1 MAIHN
6 DDPVAQG
13 HGLGLVVGHIDKGSV
28 DALAQLDDLGAHL
41 VAQLGVQVA
50 EGLVH
55 QQHFGLP
62 DDGPADGH
70 TLALAA
76 GEGLGLPVQILGDIQ
91 DLRRLVDPAVDLL
104 LGDLPQLQGEGHVL
118 PHGHVGIQGIAL
130 EDHGD
135 VPVLGLY
142 VVDLPLVDVQL
153 PLGDVLQSGHH
164 PQGGGLAAAG
174 GAHQHDKLL
183 VRDLQIE
190 VVHRG
195 HISIIDLKNMLQTD
209 C

>member
-1 MAIHN
+1 MGFRSRYWVISR
-6 DDPVAQG
+6 
-13 HGLGLVVGHIDKGSV
+13 IS
-28 DALAQLDDLGAHL
+28 
-41 VAQLGVQVA
+41 
-50 EGLVH
+50 
-55 QQHFGLP
+55 
-62 DDGPADGH
+62 
-70 TLALAA
+70 AA
-76 GEGLGLPVQILGDIQ
+76 WLT
-91 DLRRLVDPAVDLL
+91 RRSISSW
-104 LGDLPQLQGEGHVL
+104 DLPQLQGEGHVL